1 VSRHLGGEEL
11 ARAALDPAGP
21 APGPA
26 EHLASCPACRAEAE
40 RLAGV
45 LEELG
50 RRAELAAP
58 PVRGSFRWPRPR
70 AVRRG
75 RWAAGLAGAAAA
87 AAALALWLAPAPA
100 PEPAGPAGGPWA
112 GPWAG
117 LEEPAGPGRGF
128 TDFVTA
134 GPALAPEEGFAEFAA
149 PVAGEGEEEE
159 PWFLG

>member
-1 VSRHLGGEEL
+1 MSRHLSGEEL
-11 ARAALDPAGP
+11 ARAALDPAEL

-26 EHLASCPACRAEAE
+26 GHLASCPACRAEAR

-45 LEELG
+45 LAVLG

-58 PVRGSFRWPRPR
+58 PVAGGFRWPRSW
-70 AVRRG
+70 AARRG

-100 PEPAGPAGGPWA
+100 PEPAGSRG

-128 TDFVTA
+128 ADFVTA
-134 GPALAPEEGFAEFAA
+134 RPALAPEEGFVEFAA
-149 PVAGEGEEEE
+149 PVPGGDEEEEE